1 MNSLLSN
8 VHNLTPGFVR
18 NDPLRNAV
26 VLHNKITN
34 ELSVVSTISPPV
46 DHELIPYQGESASPV
61 IEIGRMRKCP
71 HCGRVFEEGS
81 ASSTSS
87 QTGNNNNAKAFDA
100 GTDDSFIDSN
110 YFRLLGNS
118 SISGEGATNNLPD
131 SLFTQGYFNKFFKE
145 IELLGRGARGSVYKV
160 EHILN
165 GVSLGFFAMKKI
177 TIGDDSKWL
186 LKVLKEVTMLCKI
199 SFNNNNLV
207 NYNHVWLEISSINDF
222 GPKIPCAYILQQY
235 CSGGNL
241 EEFIINLQNPILKP
255 HELKKWKLSH
265 KRQQLKGRLLN
276 NDEILLIFQQ
286 IVSGVYEL
294 HKNHIIHRDLKPSNC
309 LLAEPY
315 FTDFTQLESDISKI
329 PTILVSDFGESQ
341 LEGEFRNATGA
352 TGTLEYTAPELL
364 NFNDDNVPQ
373 FNKKT
378 DVYALGMILYFMCFG
393 KLPYEYSNEVEL
405 LKNEIKGS
413 NELMMIDREDLL
425 PELKYLIKN
434 LTSKNPDERMSVSEI
449 LDVLARFDHL
459 EKNEKEE
466 EKIDNPQPLRRLSLT
481 DGGDRFSAL
490 MKISRKHQ
498 LKLLVGLLNLL
509 ILSSIHHQVF
519 KYSFIFAI
527 GLTINQDIQNSY
539 ILTIIMIITSIIL
552 NIYNYIVQ

>member
-1 MNSLLSN
+1 M
-8 VHNLTPGFVR
+8 
-18 NDPLRNAV
+18 
-26 VLHNKITN
+26 
-34 ELSVVSTISPPV
+34 STISPPV

-81 ASSTSS
+81 ASS
-87 QTGNNNNAKAFDA
+87 QTGNNNAKTSDA
-100 GTDDSFIDSN
+100 GTEESFIDSN

-118 SISGEGATNNLPD
+118 SNSGEGATNNLPD

-425 PELKYLIKN
+425 PEFKYLIKN
-434 LTSKNPDERMSVSEI
+434 LTSKNPDERMSVGEI

-459 EKNEKEE
+459 EKHEKEE

-481 DGGDRFSAL
+481 DGGGRFSAL

-509 ILSSIHHQVF
+509 ILSSIHNQVF
-519 KYSFIFAI
+519 KYIFIFAI
-527 GLTINQDIQNSY
+527 GLTINQDVQNSY